1 MPKNMMHKNKGGRS
15 IPSFGLKVSVILCCI
30 IIALSS
36 PVSAIETAAK
46 QAILIDMTTGAVLF
60 EKNADERM
68 PPSSMSK
75 IMTVYKVF
83 ERLRDGRLSLNDTFA
98 VSEKAWRKQGSKMFV
113 AVNSRVKVEDLIRGI
128 IVQSGN
134 DATIVVAEGIAG
146 SEDAFAAE
154 LNNTAQQLG
163 MTNSNFV
170 NASGWPAEG
179 HETTA
184 RDLAKLTLAT
194 IVNFP
199 KLYNYYGEKT
209 FTYNGIKQSNR
220 NPTIYRNIG
229 SDGLKTGY
237 TEAAGY
243 GLTASA
249 IRKGRRLIL
258 VLNGLASKKSR
269 RTESERLIGWGF
281 REFRNYALFK
291 AGEMV
296 TEAQVWMGE
305 QGRVPLVIEK
315 DLVLTL
321 PRKARRGMKVKVKY
335 EEPVPAPLKKGDNLA
350 TLLIEVPGRETLEVL
365 LQAGADVA
373 KLGVAS
379 RLGAAIKFILWGE
392 SG

>member
-1 MPKNMMHKNKGGRS
+1 MPSVGRIS
-15 IPSFGLKVSVILCCI
+15 LAVFFFIFM
-30 IIALSS
+30 ALTW
-36 PVSAIETAAK
+36 PASAIESAAK
-46 QAILIDMTTGAVLF
+46 QAILIDMTTGTVLF
-60 EKNADERM
+60 NKNADERM

-75 IMTVYKVF
+75 IMTIYKVF

-98 VSEKAWRKQGSKMFV
+98 VSEKAWRKKGSKMFV

-146 SEDAFAAE
+146 SEDAFADE
-154 LNNTAQQLG
+154 LNESAQQLG
-163 MTNSNFV
+163 MTNSHFV

-184 RDLAKLTLAT
+184 RDLATLAAAT
-194 IVNFP
+194 IREFP
-199 KLYNYYGEKT
+199 KLYKYYAEKT

-229 SDGLKTGY
+229 ADGLKTGH

-258 VLNGLASKKSR
+258 VVNGLASKKAR
-269 RTESERLIGWGF
+269 RTESERLIDWGF
-281 REFRNYALFK
+281 REFGNYTLFK
-291 AGEMV
+291 AGETV
-296 TEAQVWMGE
+296 TEAQVWMGDL
-305 QGRVPLVIEK
+305 GRIPLVIEK

-335 EEPVPAPLKKGDNLA
+335 EEPIPAPLKKGDKLA
-350 TLLIEVPGRETLEVL
+350 TLSVEVPGETTLDVPL
-365 LQAGADVA
+365 VAGADVA
-373 KLGVAS
+373 KLGIVS

>member
-1 MPKNMMHKNKGGRS
+1 
-15 IPSFGLKVSVILCCI
+15 
-30 IIALSS
+30 
-36 PVSAIETAAK
+36 
-46 QAILIDMTTGAVLF
+46 
-60 EKNADERM
+60 
-68 PPSSMSK
+68 
-75 IMTVYKVF
+75 
-83 ERLRDGRLSLNDTFA
+83 
-98 VSEKAWRKQGSKMFV
+98 GSKMFV

-154 LNNTAQQLG
+154 LNDTAQQLG